1 MRILGIDPGLVQTGY
16 GLISV
21 KDNDISLLDYGI
33 IKPDVKGII
42 STRLLTIFEDIK
54 ELISSGNP
62 TVFAIEEVFYGK
74 NVRSLLGLGQAR
86 GAAILASA
94 ELKVPIYEYSPR
106 KIKQS
111 LTGNGNAQKEQVQFM
126 VKNILK
132 MSVLPQPIDASDA
145 LAVALCHHQQFR
157 FRDL

>member
-16 GLISV
+16 GLIRV
-21 KDNDISLLDYGI
+21 KNNDVSLLDYGI

-42 STRLLTIFEDIK
+42 SARLLTIFEDIK
-54 ELISSGNP
+54 ELISSQNP

-157 FRDL
+157 FGDL